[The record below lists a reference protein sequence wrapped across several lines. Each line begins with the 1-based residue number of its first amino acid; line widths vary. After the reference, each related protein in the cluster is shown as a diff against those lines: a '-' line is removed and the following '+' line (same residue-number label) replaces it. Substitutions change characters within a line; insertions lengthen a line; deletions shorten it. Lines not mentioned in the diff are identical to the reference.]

1 MGINKQDFANAGRW
15 MRDHFS
21 NWFANSFVM
30 MGVFII
36 IIGAIIIGM
45 YFDGTYA
52 VRWSPDDEAKGVFRG
67 YGWLISLAMVFFT
80 SAGVKAFQEGA
91 KWAGGAF
98 IFFGLYF
105 TVLSVT
111 QSIGVVT
118 LKAQEKM
125 AYADAYERV
134 ETVNVDR
141 MSELRA
147 MRDQKRNSKN
157 DEIARIEVSID
168 AIRNDGIAGINA
180 ADLREIG
187 RLNDSIAEL
196 RNSTNDGIEEI
207 DALILAELQSP
218 TEQEAVTVAP
228 ARFDAGIDFWAY
240 VLTGGKPTDEYKEGL
255 TYWYMLFWSI
265 GCPIMGLMLSLYL
278 VITRRTSQTA
288 EKKDPVR
295 VEAGKKAASTRSRR
309 KRQSEKIEQQAS
321 SYMSHYKH
329 ALRLAR
335 NTNWTAEGIASNA
348 FKLPAGGMEDRLN
361 LMVRADLIPQE
372 DVELIMRRAE
382 KPEGKQN
389 AVDDINAPLQLT
401 NGEDKGDADDTA
413 DNTSAVS

>member
-1 MGINKQDFANAGRW
+1 MGINKQDMANAGRW

-52 VRWSPDDEAKGVFRG
+52 VRWSPDEEAKGVFRG

-147 MRDQKRNSKN
+147 MRTQKLDSKN
-157 DEIARIEVSID
+157 DEIKRIEASID

-207 DALILAELQSP
+207 DALILAELQAP

-240 VLTGGKPTDEYKEGL
+240 VLTAGKPTDEYKEGL

-278 VITRRTSQTA
+278 VITRRTSQA
-288 EKKDPVR
+288 ADQKDPVR
-295 VEAGKKAASTRSRR
+295 VAAGEKAAQTR
-309 KRQSEKIEQQAS
+309 KRRRRQTEKIGQQAE
-321 SYMSHYKH
+321 SYIKNYEH

-335 NTNWTAEGIASNA
+335 NTKWSADGIANSA
-348 FKLPAGGMEDRLN
+348 FKLPAGGMEDRLS

-372 DVELIMRRAE
+372 HVEWIMRRAE
-382 KPEGKQN
+382 VPEGKSN

-401 NGEDKGDADDTA
+401 NGEDKGDADDTS
-413 DNTSAVS
+413 DNTSDLS